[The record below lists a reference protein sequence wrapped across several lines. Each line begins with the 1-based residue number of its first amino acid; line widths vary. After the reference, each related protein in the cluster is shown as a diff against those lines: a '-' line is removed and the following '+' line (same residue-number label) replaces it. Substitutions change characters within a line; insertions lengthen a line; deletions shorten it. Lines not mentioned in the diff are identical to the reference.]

1 VSQPKGVDFP
11 FGEGGVEFCTRP
23 VRPPNADRGE
33 LPIGSGLEG
42 KTIIVTGGATG
53 IGAAIATSAALA
65 GAKVIVDYVVSPE
78 QALAFA
84 ATLASEDSEGS
95 VEAFDADVS
104 KVDQV
109 QALVAEAVRR
119 YGRLDVM
126 VNNAGIETRQSLL
139 DTTEAAYDKVLGID
153 LKGAF
158 FGAQAAARQFIAQG
172 GGGVI
177 INISSVHEDWPMP
190 GNAAYCVA
198 KGGMRML
205 TRNAAVELGEHGIRV
220 VGVAPGAVNTP
231 INAQTAAD
239 PAAMARL
246 DAAIPLGKMALPEQI
261 GDVVAFLASDAASY
275 ITATTVVV
283 DGGLM
288 QSSPG
293 L

>member
-1 VSQPKGVDFP
+1 M
-11 FGEGGVEFCTRP
+11 
-23 VRPPNADRGE
+23 
-33 LPIGSGLEG
+33 GSGGLAG
-42 KTIIVTGGATG
+42 KTVIVTGGATG
-53 IGAAIATSAALA
+53 IGAAIATSAALE
-65 GAKVIVDYVVSPE
+65 GATVIVDYVVSPE

-84 ATLASEDSEGS
+84 TTLASEDAGS
-95 VEAFDADVS
+95 VEAFEADVS
-104 KVDQV
+104 KVDAV

-119 YGRLDVM
+119 YGRLDVL

-139 DTTEAAYDKVLGID
+139 DTTEADYDRVLGID

-158 FGAQAAARQFIAQG
+158 FASQAAARQFVAQG

-205 TRNAAVELGEHGIRV
+205 TRNAAVELGAHGIRV
-220 VGVAPGAVNTP
+220 VGVAPGAIMTP

-246 DAAIPLGKMALPEQI
+246 DAAIPLGKMGLPEQI

-275 ITATTVVV
+275 VTATTVVV

>member
-1 VSQPKGVDFP
+1 MSSASL
-11 FGEGGVEFCTRP
+11 R
-23 VRPPNADRGE
+23 
-33 LPIGSGLEG
+33 G
-42 KTIIVTGGATG
+42 KTVIVTGGATG
-53 IGAAIATSAALA
+53 IGAAIATRAARS
-65 GAKVIVDYVVSPE
+65 GANVIVDYVVSPD
-78 QALAFA
+78 A
-84 ATLASEDSEGS
+84 ATTFADSLEGLDDAGS
-95 VEAFDADVS
+95 VEAFEADVS
-104 KVDQV
+104 DVGQV

-119 YGRLDVM
+119 YGRLDVL

-139 DTTEAAYDKVLGID
+139 DTTEADYDKVLGID

-158 FGAQAAARQFIAQG
+158 FAAQAAARQFIAQG

-205 TRNAAVELGEHGIRV
+205 TRNGAAELGAHGIRV
-220 VGVAPGAVNTP
+220 VGVAPGAVKTP
-231 INAQTAAD
+231 INASTEAD
-239 PAAMARL
+239 PDALKRL
-246 DAAIPLGKMALPEQI
+246 NAAIPLGAMAEPEQI
-261 GDVVAFLASDAASY
+261 GDVVVFLASDAASY

>member
-1 VSQPKGVDFP
+1 MS
-11 FGEGGVEFCTRP
+11 
-23 VRPPNADRGE
+23 A
-33 LPIGSGLEG
+33 GLTG
-42 KTIIVTGGATG
+42 KTVIVTGGATG
-53 IGAAIATSAALA
+53 IGAAIATSAARA
-65 GAKVIVDYVVSPE
+65 GANVIVDYVVSPE
-78 QALAFA
+78 QATAFA
-84 ATLASEDSEGS
+84 DMLEGLDHGGS

-109 QALVAEAVRR
+109 QALVAEAVKR
-119 YGRLDVM
+119 YGHLDVL
-126 VNNAGIETRQSLL
+126 VNNAGIETRHSLL
-139 DTTEAAYDKVLGID
+139 DTTEAEYDRVLGID

-158 FGAQAAARQFIAQG
+158 FAAQAAARQFVAQG

-205 TRNAAVELGEHGIRV
+205 TRNAAVELGAHGIRV
-220 VGVAPGAVNTP
+220 VGVAPGAVDTP
-231 INAQTAAD
+231 INAGTSAD
-239 PAAMARL
+239 PAALKRL
-246 DAAIPLGKMALPEQI
+246 DAAIPLGRMAQPEQI

-275 ITATTVVV
+275 VTATTVVV

>member
-1 VSQPKGVDFP
+1 M
-11 FGEGGVEFCTRP
+11 
-23 VRPPNADRGE
+23 
-33 LPIGSGLEG
+33 GSAGLAG
-42 KTIIVTGGATG
+42 KTVIVTGGATG

-84 ATLASEDSEGS
+84 ATLASEDAGS

-109 QALVAEAVRR
+109 EALVAEAVRR
-119 YGRLDVM
+119 YGRLDVL

-139 DTTEAAYDKVLGID
+139 DTTEADYDKVLGID

-158 FGAQAAARQFIAQG
+158 FASQAAARQFIAQG

-177 INISSVHEDWPMP
+177 VNISSVHEDWPMP

-205 TRNAAVELGEHGIRV
+205 TRNSAVELGAHGIRV

-261 GDVVAFLASDAASY
+261 GDVVVFLASDAASY
-275 ITATTVVV
+275 VTATTIVV